1 MPITE
6 ELKNVKKYE
15 SVGFTHE
22 QAETLAETI
31 EQAQVSGNESLK
43 EFIRSENDKLRG
55 EIKDSESRLRGEIKD
70 LESRL
75 RGEINDLR
83 YDLLL
88 KIIVVVSSATGLL
101 FTAIKLFT

>member
-15 SVGFTHE
+15 SVGFTHD

-31 EQAQVSGNESLK
+31 EQAQVNGNESLK
-43 EFIRSENDKLRG
+43 EFIRNENDKLRR
-55 EIKDSESRLRGEIKD
+55 EITELK
-70 LESRL
+70 
-75 RGEINDLR
+75 

-88 KIIVVVSSATGLL
+88 KIFAIVTGTAGLL
-101 FTAIKLFT
+101 FAAIKLFT